1 MIENLKIYDNENL
14 EGLLEQIKAERKAQK
29 NGIDLERVHV
39 CGTEVVNVVIENVN
53 FSAIMWSG
61 CEFINVR
68 FINCNFGRSEFY
80 KSTFRECQF
89 YNCNFRVGAFSK
101 TLSGD
106 YQCLFRSCE
115 LESILI
121 KDSDLL
127 EIYIRKCKL
136 EFITVENSRLDHGM
150 VLECNISVLNFK
162 ECYLINS
169 SLTLDKPWRR
179 INFYNCIVD
188 GDREL
193 ISYIAEAPS
202 YVKGNSDYDFVIL
215 LNSLYRTYLYS
226 GIKDKASKYYV

>member
-14 EGLLEQIKAERKAQK
+14 EMLLEEIKGERETQK
-29 NGIDLERVHV
+29 NQIDLERILV
-39 CGTEVVNVVIENVN
+39 CEVEVVNVVIENVN

-68 FINCNFGRSEFY
+68 FVNCSFGRSEFY
-80 KSTFRECQF
+80 KSIFRECQF

-101 TLSGD
+101 ALSGD

-115 LESILI
+115 LEGILI

-136 EFITVENSRLDHGM
+136 EYITVENSRLDHGM
-150 VLECNISVLNFK
+150 ILECNISVLNFK

-193 ISYIAEAPS
+193 ISYITE
-202 YVKGNSDYDFVIL
+202 DT
-215 LNSLYRTYLYS
+215 SLCKRR
-226 GIKDKASKYYV
+226 